1 MGMEIAQS
9 HPGLESTAEYTHGHL
24 GGLDMKLP
32 VGLNPES
39 PGWSE
44 NLDWRT
50 EYVFS
55 LFFFFFLLVSLFL
68 WNHHSI

>member
-9 HPGLESTAEYTHGHL
+9 HPGLESTAEYTRGHL

-39 PGWSE
+39 PG
-44 NLDWRT
+44 
-50 EYVFS
+50 
-55 LFFFFFLLVSLFL
+55 
-68 WNHHSI
+68 